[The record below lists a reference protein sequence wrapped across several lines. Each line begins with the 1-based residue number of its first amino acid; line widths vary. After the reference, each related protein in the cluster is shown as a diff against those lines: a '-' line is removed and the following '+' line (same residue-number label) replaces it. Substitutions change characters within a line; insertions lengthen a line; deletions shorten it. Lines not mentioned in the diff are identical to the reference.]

1 MAKNIYYYLSST
13 LANLTLIYI
22 IFRNV
27 EIFKI
32 ISFKSKNNVNEN
44 SE

>member
-1 MAKNIYYYLSST
+1 MTKKKNIYLSST

-27 EIFKI
+27 EIL
-32 ISFKSKNNVNEN
+32 KNYFFQIQKYCEWK
-44 SE
+44 